1 MIENMSKWKYKNL
14 VKRKTTEAGL
24 KYLLSEKNN
33 QTKILHIVYTKLE
46 MQEYL
51 MSEKHNTELSKLIFK
66 ARSKMLD
73 IKLHKRWKYTDVTCV
88 GCNQNAESES
98 ELMNC
103 AGFSDSES
111 GQNEPLSYDLFYSQ

>member
-1 MIENMSKWKYKNL
+1 
-14 VKRKTTEAGL
+14 
-24 KYLLSEKNN
+24 
-33 QTKILHIVYTKLE
+33 

-51 MSEKHNTELSKLIFK
+51 MSENHNTELYKLLFK

-73 IKLHKRWKYTDVTCV
+73 IKLHKKWKYTDVTCV
-88 GCNQNAESES
+88 GCNQNEESES

-111 GQNEPLSYDLFYSQ
+111 GQNEPLSYDLFYSQTTNDIITVANYARKRLKIRARILERIT